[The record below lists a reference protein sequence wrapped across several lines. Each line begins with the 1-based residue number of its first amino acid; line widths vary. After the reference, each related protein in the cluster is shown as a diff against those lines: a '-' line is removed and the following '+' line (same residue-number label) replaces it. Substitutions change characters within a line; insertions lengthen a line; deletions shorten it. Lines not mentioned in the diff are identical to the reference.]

1 MASYLKNLLPFG
13 GNWSIEV
20 MAEETAHFQPYLYD
34 DDNQSQENAQAF
46 KLPEVVGILPIR
58 NAVAYPGTIMPLAIG
73 RKKSKALLAD
83 TEPNETIIGL
93 LAQRNPETDRPDF
106 DNLYS
111 IGTAISVLKVTK
123 LPQGS
128 IHVVVH
134 GIARFKIIEKVAIKP
149 YLKARIQPLSTK
161 VRKTKK
167 LQALIV
173 SVRQAA
179 NRVITLSSN
188 VPEEASVLL
197 ENIENPSALA
207 DFLAANLSLDIAKK
221 QQLLEELDAT
231 KRLEQISVILAH
243 QLEVLELSH
252 KIQSRVR
259 ESIDKNQR
267 EYFLQEQLKA
277 IQTELGQKDLR
288 SEELKQVAQ
297 NIAKARMPKKV
308 EHEALREL
316 DRLSKIP
323 PASPEYSVIRTY
335 LDWVCELPWS
345 VQTKDQ
351 LDIHKAQRILNA
363 DHYDL
368 SKVKK
373 RILEFLAVRKLNP
386 KGKSPILCFVGPP
399 GVGKTSLGKSIAR
412 AMGREFVHISL
423 GGIRDEADIR
433 GHRRTYIGAL
443 PGRILQEL
451 RKCGSKNPVFMLD
464 ELDKIGSDF
473 RGDPA
478 SALLEVL
485 DPEQNFDFTD
495 HYLDQPFNLSSV
507 MFIGTAN
514 YTEPVPPALRDRM
527 EVIELPGYTETEKLK
542 IAKKYLIPR
551 QLKEHGLSKNRCGMK
566 DDAAVAII
574 RGYTREAG
582 VRNLERNL
590 AAVCRAV
597 ATEIAKGKKRRATI
611 GKKDLA
617 KILGPARFESE
628 LALRT
633 GIPGVATAL
642 AYTPV
647 GGELLFIESASM
659 PGKGLLQL
667 TGQIGDVMKESAQA
681 AFSIVKANAKKL
693 KIEPENFSKF
703 DYHIHVPAGA
713 IPKDG
718 PSAGVAIFTSLV
730 SLLLGK
736 PTRPDVA
743 MTGEIT
749 LRGLVLPIGGLK
761 EKILAAK
768 QAGIETIIL
777 PARNK
782 KDLPEVPKEAKKGLK
797 FEFVKNAD
805 EALKIALNTD

>member
-1 MASYLKNLLPFG
+1 MIRIEENLFSLDNSVMYHMHDEDSINIGSYLYGSDSKL
-13 GNWSIEV
+13 
-20 MAEETAHFQPYLYD
+20 QPNRKAKQPD
-34 DDNQSQENAQAF
+34 
-46 KLPEVVGILPIR
+46 VIGILPVR
-58 NAVAYPGTIMPLAIG
+58 NVVVYPGTVTPLAIG
-73 RKKSKALLAD
+73 RKESRTLISDVSENDSA
-83 TEPNETIIGL
+83 IGL
-93 LAQRNPETDRPDF
+93 LLQKKPDTDSPSYED
-106 DNLYS
+106 LYS
-111 IGTAISVLKVTK
+111 IGTTVSVLKVIK
-123 LPQGS
+123 LPQGPMH
-128 IHVVVH
+128 IVVH
-134 GIARFKIIEKVAIKP
+134 GISRFKILKIVSTKP
-149 YLKARIQPLSTK
+149 YMKAKVEYLATNIKMTKRLKALMVN
-161 VRKTKK
+161 VRN
-167 LQALIV
+167 
-173 SVRQAA
+173 AA
-179 NRVITLSSN
+179 GRVIALSPN

-197 ENIENPSALA
+197 ENIENPVALA
-207 DFLAANLSLDIAKK
+207 DFLAANLNVDIAKK
-221 QQLLEELDAT
+221 QELLEELDAA
-231 KRLEQISVILAH
+231 KRLEQISFALAQ
-243 QLEVLELSH
+243 QLEVLELSN
-252 KIQSRVR
+252 KIQGQVR
-259 ESIDKNQR
+259 SSIDKSQR

-277 IQTELGQKDLR
+277 IQTELGQKD
-288 SEELKQVAQ
+288 SSSDEIKQVQQ
-297 NIAKARMPKKV
+297 NIKKAKMPREV
-308 EHEALREL
+308 EAEAMREL

-345 VQTKDQ
+345 IQTEDR
-351 LDIHKAQRILNA
+351 LDINKAQKILNQ

-368 SKVKK
+368 VKVKK
-373 RILEFLAVRKLNP
+373 RILELLAVRKLNP
-386 KGKSPILCFVGPP
+386 KGKSPILCFIGPP
-399 GVGKTSLGKSIAR
+399 GVGKTSLGQSIAR
-412 AMGREFVHISL
+412 AMGRKFVRISL

-451 RKCGSKNPVFMLD
+451 RKCKSKNPVFMLD
-464 ELDKIGSDF
+464 ELDKTGNDF

-485 DPEQNFDFTD
+485 DPEQNFSFSD

-514 YTEPVPPALRDRM
+514 YIEPVPPALRDRM
-527 EVIELPGYTETEKLK
+527 EIIEIPGYTETEKLK
-542 IAKKYLIPR
+542 IAKTYLIPR
-551 QLKEHGLSKNRCGMK
+551 QLKEHGLKKGCCSIT
-566 DDAAVAII
+566 DEALLTII

-582 VRNLERNL
+582 VRNLERNM
-590 AAVCRAV
+590 ASVCRSV
-597 ATEIAKGKKRRATI
+597 ATGIAKGKK
-611 GKKDLA
+611 GKKIISVKELSE
-617 KILGPARFESE
+617 ILGPVDFESE

-642 AYTPV
+642 AFTPV
-647 GGELLFIESASM
+647 GGEILFIESAFM
-659 PGKGLLQL
+659 PGKGQLQL

-681 AFSIVKANAKKL
+681 AFSVVKANAKVL
-693 KIEPENFSKF
+693 NIETEQFNKN

-768 QAGIETIIL
+768 QAGIKIVIL

-782 KDLPEVPKEAKKGLK
+782 KDMTEVPVEAKKEMQFK
-797 FEFVKNAD
+797 FVKNTR
-805 EALKIALNTD
+805 EVLRIALGSD